1 MHTSTGLLIPRRKGG
16 FIREEISGRNIA
28 CAIHGNPRVG
38 LHSKVYL
45 VYWVCSGFTKW
56 LVLLYITSMPAY
68 SQSYM
73 KVFMAPCWEA
83 AKEPATSQVEQREQ
97 RELPGKMHSPVS
109 TQTNSVNISL
119 LFILIGVT
127 EMEAVCIYGP
137 KSRYELLI
145 GACLLCISFP
155 SLSSTRAS
163 WNNFLINFLQMA
175 SSPRLSL
182 RSPSWTINCQN
193 ISFLDVSNV
202 CMFHRQSTRQSLKH
216 SHMVRDFCVII

>member
-1 MHTSTGLLIPRRKGG
+1 MEVPGWVSIARYTWYAVGSPNDWYC
-16 FIREEISGRNIA
+16 FISPL
-28 CAIHGNPRVG
+28 CLPTLNPT
-38 LHSKVYL
+38 
-45 VYWVCSGFTKW
+45 W
-56 LVLLYITSMPAY
+56 
-68 SQSYM
+68 
-73 KVFMAPCWEA
+73 KVFMALCWEA
-83 AKEPATSQVEQREQ
+83 AKEPATSHREQ
-97 RELPGKMHSPVS
+97 RELPGKMYSPVS

-145 GACLLCISFP
+145 GAHLLWNSFP
-155 SLSSTRAS
+155 SLSSTRVS
-163 WNNFLINFLQMA
+163 WDNFLINFLQMA
-175 SSPRLSL
+175 SSSRLSL

-202 CMFHRQSTRQSLKH
+202 CMIHRQPTRQSLKH

>member
-1 MHTSTGLLIPRRKGG
+1 M
-16 FIREEISGRNIA
+16 SGRNIA
-28 CAIHGNPRVG
+28 YAIHGSPRVG

-45 VYWVCSGFTKW
+45 VCSGFTKW

-68 SQSYM
+68 SQSYR
-73 KVFMAPCWEA
+73 KVFMALCWEA
-83 AKEPATSQVEQREQ
+83 AKETATSHREQ
-97 RELPGKMHSPVS
+97 RELPGKMYSPVS

-145 GACLLCISFP
+145 GAHLLWNSFP

-163 WNNFLINFLQMA
+163 WDNFLINFLQMA
-175 SSPRLSL
+175 SSSRLSL

-202 CMFHRQSTRQSLKH
+202 CMIHRQPTRQSLKH

>member
-1 MHTSTGLLIPRRKGG
+1 MEVSGWVSIARYTWYTGYAVGSPNDWYCFISPLCLPTLNPTWKYSWPLVGRLLKSLPP
-16 FIREEISGRNIA
+16 
-28 CAIHGNPRVG
+28 H
-38 LHSKVYL
+38 
-45 VYWVCSGFTKW
+45 
-56 LVLLYITSMPAY
+56 
-68 SQSYM
+68 
-73 KVFMAPCWEA
+73 
-83 AKEPATSQVEQREQ
+83 REQ

-137 KSRYELLI
+137 KSHCELLI
-145 GACLLCISFP
+145 GARLLWISFP
-155 SLSSTRAS
+155 SLSSTKAS

-175 SSPRLSL
+175 LSPRLSL
-182 RSPSWTINCQN
+182 RSPSWTINCQS

-216 SHMVRDFCVII
+216 SHTIRDFCVII